1 MKFDCILQNSI
12 IVINIRAMQLMTIDM
27 LEVLNSDDS
36 KFSFFVLSIWFHR
49 RCKIVFHHPSSH
61 LCTGVALV
69 AKWKLGVSNDWFT
82 VWFWGAW
89 FWEAVDTRVFPSCTL
104 FFSIPTTGVCCNPW
118 MSTPIV
124 GTKSW
129 ANKYDHKKGDGEK
142 LHFLKAW
149 RMVNCKYE
157 MQWL

>member
-1 MKFDCILQNSI
+1 
-12 IVINIRAMQLMTIDM
+12 MQLMTIDM
-27 LEVLNSDDS
+27 LEILNSDDI
-36 KFSFFVLSIWFHR
+36 KFSFLVLSIWFHR
-49 RCKIVFHHPSSH
+49 RCKIVFHHPSSS

-69 AKWKLGVSNDWFT
+69 GPNTWKLGVCNDWFD
-82 VWFWGAW
+82 VCKAWWAW
-89 FWEAVDTRVFPSCTL
+89 FHGMRGEAVDTRVFPSSTL
-104 FFSIPTTGVCCNPW
+104 FFSIPTTGVCCNLW

-149 RMVNCKYE
+149 WIVNCKYE